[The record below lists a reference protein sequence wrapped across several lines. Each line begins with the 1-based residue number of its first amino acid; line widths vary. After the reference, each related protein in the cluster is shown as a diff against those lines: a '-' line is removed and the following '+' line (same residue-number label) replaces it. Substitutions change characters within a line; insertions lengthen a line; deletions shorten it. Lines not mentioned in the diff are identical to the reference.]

1 MKVVVSLLGLL
12 ATASAHATWQELTVN
27 GVDQAGKCVRLPP
40 SNSPITSVT
49 SNDIRCNVGGMT
61 GISGVCD
68 VTGEL
73 SFHMHSVPMGDF
85 SKTAGHH
92 ADLVPAG
99 QTIAPEMH
107 QQPGDR
113 SCAEEAIGG
122 AHCKQHPLYSQPSL
136 HSPNYSPATK
146 PPTDGPVIM
155 YMSKVTDATT
165 ADGSSPWFK
174 VNQNGYN
181 TANST
186 WGNQI
191 LNADCGKW
199 TFTVPASIAPGQY
212 LLRAETIAL
221 HTASS
226 VGGAQFYVSCYQL
239 NVKSSGTATP
249 SGVSF
254 PGAYK
259 ATDPG
264 IEINIYTSITS
275 YPVPGPTVYAG

>member
-68 VTGEL
+68 VT
-73 SFHMHSVPMGDF
+73 
-85 SKTAGHH
+85 
-92 ADLVPAG
+92 AG